1 MAVRRISA
9 NLALDHAVALR
20 QAAGESI
27 VHLGFGEARLPVFPG
42 LVDRLVSGAGR
53 NSYGPVPGSAGALR
67 AVAGY
72 FDRRRL
78 PTRPEQVVV
87 APGSKALLVALQLAV
102 PGDVLLPA
110 PCWVTYAPQAV
121 LAGKKVF
128 TVPIPAECGGVPDPD
143 ALREA
148 VRAARAGGA
157 DPRVVV
163 LTAPDNPTGTTATPD
178 LIRRI
183 CAVAED
189 EDLLLVSDEIYRDLV
204 HDPDFEY
211 LSPAE
216 VSPDRTVVVTG
227 LSKSLALGGWRIG
240 VMRFPGTEDGERM
253 RADVASVAS
262 EVWSTLAGPMQEV
275 LEYAFDEPAELVA
288 RRDADARLH
297 GALARA
303 VHDLAVKAGALVRPP
318 TGGFYAYPDFEPLR
332 DRLAA
337 TGVVDGASL
346 QEHLLER
353 HGVAVLA
360 GVHFGDDPRG
370 LRFRAATSVLYGD
383 RPELQHQAMDA
394 TDPTAV
400 PHVARALDAIESAF
414 TALGTNPGGRP

>member
-1 MAVRRISA
+1 M
-9 NLALDHAVALR
+9 
-20 QAAGESI
+20 
-27 VHLGFGEARLPVFPG
+27 
-42 LVDRLVSGAGR
+42 
-53 NSYGPVPGSAGALR
+53 
-67 AVAGY
+67 
-72 FDRRRL
+72 
-78 PTRPEQVVV
+78 V

-128 TVPIPAECGGVPDPD
+128 GVPIPAECGGVPDPD

-148 VRAARAGGA
+148 VHAARAVGA
-157 DPRVVV
+157 DPRIVV

-178 LIRRI
+178 LVRRI
-183 CAVAED
+183 CAVAEA
-189 EDLLLVSDEIYRDLV
+189 EDLLLVSDEIYRDLL
-204 HDPDFEY
+204 HDADFEY

-216 VSPDRTVVVTG
+216 VSPERTVVVTG

-240 VMRFPGTEDGERM
+240 VMRFPGTDDGERM

-303 VHDLAVKAGALVRPP
+303 VHDIAVKAGALVRPP

-337 TGVVDGASL
+337 VGILDGAAL
-346 QEHLLER
+346 QDHLLEQ

-360 GVHFGDDPRG
+360 GVHFGDDPRA

-394 TDPTAV
+394 ADPTAV
-400 PHVARALDAIESAF
+400 PHVARALDAVERAF
-414 TALGTNPGGRP
+414 TALGTSRGGRP